1 MKSLILPSAALMG
14 RLKFPAKFALIALA
28 FAIPL
33 ATVLYFFLREI
44 NIAIAFAENER
55 QGVAYDRPVTD
66 ALFEMIEHHRAGKN
80 EDAVDTAFA
89 KVDSVEAEQKGALK
103 TADALAELKN
113 SWKGGDPSKVVES
126 TLAFI
131 TTIGNNSQLI
141 LDPDIDSYYLM
152 DTSITQ
158 LPAAAQKAALARA
171 VASRI
176 VKNGKI
182 SADDRTELTVLL
194 GQFRTPVGTV
204 AGDLEQVVGFNP
216 GLKSRLEKE
225 QAKVAETCETFAKTL
240 EEKVIK
246 PDHPNAT
253 VGEVETAAQNAL
265 NAMREYHGVAAGAL
279 DELLKIRGDGFVLR
293 RNAVMAV
300 VILSFVLAVYLY
312 LGFYR
317 STISSVQTLV
327 NTARTIASGD
337 FNQEVRLNTRDEVGS
352 LAADLTAMTQSL
364 REVAQ
369 AAERIAAGD
378 LDIDFKARSE
388 HDALGIALERMLN
401 NLNEV
406 ISNVAESTAT
416 VERMSQ
422 DLQAIAGDTRSAIE
436 SVKLSSQESSRASM
450 AMAKDCEAQTMAAD
464 RASQAMSNLREAV
477 GGVTDDIA
485 RQLDRIQAAAEIARS
500 SDQTVRSTVESIGR
514 ISQEVESSA
523 SHVRALGARGEEI
536 GSIVQTISQIAE
548 QTNLLALNAAIEA
561 ARAGEHGRGFAVVAD
576 EVRKLA
582 ERSESATKEIG
593 ALIAEVRQDV
603 ERALTSMERSN
614 QEVIDGSAR
623 SSEALKALE
632 AMLSTTLEVTQD
644 AQVVA
649 KTAQTMAAETDSVLE
664 AIAEVAGASETISA
678 GAEELTATAEG
689 VTDSLGLVANSLHDQ
704 DHLTDQVAQTAQA
717 LHQRSQAL
725 SESVGAFKTRIQAQ
739 PSLKKAA

>member
-1 MKSLILPSAALMG
+1 MG

-300 VILSFVLAVYLY
+300 VILSFALAVYLY

-436 SVKLSSQESSRASM
+436 SVSDSMDSVKLSSQESSRASM